1 MSFGE
6 GNLREKCEAY
16 RRQVGGTQAANNRL
30 KGENRSLRH
39 ENGRL
44 RALSQQLA
52 EIAELYVELPEWV
65 AEEMAEL
72 GVVRGG

>member
-6 GNLREKCEAY
+6 GTLREKCEAY
-16 RRQVGGTQAANNRL
+16 RRQVGGAQAANNRL
-30 KGENRSLRH
+30 KGENKSLRH

-44 RALSQQLA
+44 RALAGQLA
-52 EIAELYVELPEWV
+52 EIASLNVELPEWV
-65 AEEMAEL
+65 ADEMDEL